1 MMGARKAGLLHRLVN
16 DQTLPG
22 ILAKMPPADW
32 CQWAKER
39 PTWMREAVEEAFW
52 NFVDQKWRD
61 ALNVA
66 AAEPPAWGT
75 GVGGKTVPPDGGKKA
90 GAVEATKLAKAAVHM
105 TGVDG
110 KWQWQGD
117 SGRACVFKEV
127 MGCPATHPPWHCKVF
142 GKLPAKEREKLI
154 KDNQLCPFCL
164 LHDMDKPCG
173 AKQKP
178 VACTTSNCKGRH
190 IQELHEFLKDMFREE
205 NQVHVV
211 HGDEGWEESEEA
223 WELVE
228 EEMMIVGTVQQEDGC
243 TWQDPIKPWIEEDEE
258 MAVGSCQVGT
268 CQGKGGVAVET
279 REEAAGQP
287 PTSQCKGV
295 ETAEAEWQAPGPDDL
310 LLEGEEG
317 EYFLELL
324 MRKESPKKPKEDRP
338 VEAKED
344 RKSKAA
350 STRGKDEK
358 KDRKK
363 ALKESKAGASGQGAG
378 KSAAGS
384 TGNQGKP
391 AASDLLSN
399 PEAKGR
405 GLVTGGQ

>member
-1 MMGARKAGLLHRLVN
+1 MGKG
-16 DQTLPG
+16 
-22 ILAKMPPADW
+22 
-32 CQWAKER
+32 
-39 PTWMREAVEEAFW
+39 EAHVDETFW
-52 NFVDQKWRD
+52 KFVDQKWRD

-66 AAEPPAWGT
+66 AAEPPVWGT
-75 GVGGKTVPPDGGKKA
+75 AGGGKAASQDGGRRA
-90 GAVEATKLAKAAVHM
+90 GGVEATKLAKAVVHVM
-105 TGVDG
+105 GVDG
-110 KWQWQGD
+110 KRQRQGD

-164 LHDMDKPCG
+164 LHDKDKPCR

-190 IQELHEFLKDMFREE
+190 IQKLHKFLKDVFREE
-205 NQVHVV
+205 SHVHVV

-243 TWQDPIKPWIEEDEE
+243 TWQDASKPWIEEDEE
-258 MAVGSCQVGT
+258 MVAESCHVGM
-268 CQGKGGVAVET
+268 CQGTGGVAMET
-279 REEAAGQP
+279 EEEAAEQP
-287 PTSQCKGV
+287 AVRQRKGAETV
-295 ETAEAEWQAPGPDDL
+295 EAGWQVLGPDDL

-324 MRKESPKKPKEDRP
+324 MRKESPEKPKEDRP
-338 VEAKED
+338 AEATED
-344 RKSKAA
+344 RKGKAA
-350 STRGKDEK
+350 SAKGKDKK

-363 ALKESKAGASGQGAG
+363 THKEGRARISGQEAG
-378 KSAAGS
+378 KSAAGPA
-384 TGNQGKP
+384 GNLGKP
-391 AASDLLSN
+391 SAPDLLSN

-405 GLVTGGQ
+405 GLITGRQEEEK